1 MHCGHRRVPNDSRN
15 FAEATY
21 LVDFP
26 FQECVPDLG
35 LGGSRS
41 NLTTQILNKELHS
54 RSVSNGLYEL
64 SCINEATELARPR
77 WSGRWNRASRVA
89 RKHIFTTSKP
99 GILRL
104 LYIELF
110 MTLKSSCNLPSES
123 DFSIL
128 YKCIHSNPAL
138 HQIFLTCRFAPIIS
152 YF

>member
-1 MHCGHRRVPNDSRN
+1 MCFLSLLITNK
-15 FAEATY
+15 F
-21 LVDFP
+21 
-26 FQECVPDLG
+26 G
-35 LGGSRS
+35 LGGSHS

-54 RSVSNGLYEL
+54 HSVSNGLYEL
-64 SCINEATELARPR
+64 SCIEATELARPR

-128 YKCIHSNPAL
+128 YKCIHSDRSKSGPPPNLSDLPL
-138 HQIFLTCRFAPIIS
+138 RPHKILFLT
-152 YF
+152 